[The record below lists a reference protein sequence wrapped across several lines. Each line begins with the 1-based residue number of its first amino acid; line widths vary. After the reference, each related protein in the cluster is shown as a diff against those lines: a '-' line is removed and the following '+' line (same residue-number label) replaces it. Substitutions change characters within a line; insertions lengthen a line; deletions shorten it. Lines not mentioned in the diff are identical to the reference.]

1 MINFTKF
8 IDIIIGRATIDNSL
22 TSKDSNLLLHISDT
36 PSQFYPE
43 LNRIIK
49 LIAPKYIVHTGDL
62 ADNIKAEF
70 SPSLLTKYKYE
81 VKKLLNILNSA
92 NTDDIYITIGN
103 HDDYDFIDKNKGKLN
118 IYTEMGEININNTK
132 FVFSHYWDY
141 LKQEKADMY
150 LFGHDIEPETSIMES
165 GIYLNGVIS
174 INVINL
180 DTLEVKSIKY
190 PFGTNSARMNR
201 NRIGL

>member
-8 IDIIIGRATIDNSL
+8 IDKILGRPNMDDSL
-22 TSKDSNLLLHISDT
+22 TSEDSNLLLHISDT

-43 LNRIIK
+43 LKRIIK
-49 LIAPKYIVHTGDL
+49 LIDPRYIIHTGDL
-62 ADNIKAEF
+62 ADNIKTEF

-81 VKKLLNILNSA
+81 AKKILNILNSS
-92 NTDDIYITIGN
+92 NTEDIYITIGN
-103 HDDYDFIDKNKGKLN
+103 HDNYDFIDKNKGKLN
-118 IYTEMGEININNTK
+118 VYTEMGEININNTK
-132 FVFSHYWDY
+132 FVFSHYCDY
-141 LKQEKADMY
+141 LKQEKADIY
-150 LFGHDIEPETSIMES
+150 LFGHDIEPKSLITES

-180 DTLEVKSIKY
+180 DTLEIMSIKY
-190 PFGTNSARMNR
+190 PIGTDSARMSR